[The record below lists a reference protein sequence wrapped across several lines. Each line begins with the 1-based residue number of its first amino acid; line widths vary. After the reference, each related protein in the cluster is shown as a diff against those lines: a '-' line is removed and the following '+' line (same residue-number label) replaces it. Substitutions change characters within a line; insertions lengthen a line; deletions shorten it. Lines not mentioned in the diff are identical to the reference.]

1 MSLVSARASWIA
13 RSALVSK
20 RCELSGS
27 CRWTAGSRT
36 GARVHKRKVAIAL
49 FLLAVTLW
57 GCGYRGQG
65 GLPDELKRVHLDI
78 SNTGT
83 SRPGMEAEVNQA
95 LTQSILNAGGQVV
108 GEKSQADATIKATI
122 ISLTENPVAFDA
134 QDIATRF
141 RTVVVLDVE
150 VIRRNGTAE
159 PAKERLSGEAYYSAP
174 SGITGTEV
182 AANDAIRRALRD
194 VADKVV
200 TGVAEPFF

>member
-1 MSLVSARASWIA
+1 MGKKT
-13 RSALVSK
+13 RS
-20 RCELSGS
+20 
-27 CRWTAGSRT
+27 
-36 GARVHKRKVAIAL
+36 IAL
-49 FLLAVTLW
+49 LLLVATIG
-57 GCGYRGQG
+57 GCGYRGQA
-65 GLPDELKRVHLDI
+65 GLPDELKRIHLDV

-83 SRPGMEAEVNQA
+83 SRPGMEAEVRQA
-95 LTQSILNAGGQVV
+95 LTQGILNAGGQVV
-108 GEKSQADATIKATI
+108 AEKAQADATIKAAI
-122 ISLTENPVAFDA
+122 ISLNENPVAFDA

-150 VIRRNGTAE
+150 VIRRSGTAE

-194 VADKVV
+194 VADKVI